1 MSQGI
6 AAAATVTVFSQR
18 KDKKET
24 IGRNKEIKTKQNGG
38 LEVLTDVLV
47 PALLSSG
54 DTDPGLQHHHNAGG
68 SG

>member
-24 IGRNKEIKTKQNGG
+24 IGRNKEIKNKTKRW
-38 LEVLTDVLV
+38 
-47 PALLSSG
+47 P
-54 DTDPGLQHHHNAGG
+54 
-68 SG
+68 